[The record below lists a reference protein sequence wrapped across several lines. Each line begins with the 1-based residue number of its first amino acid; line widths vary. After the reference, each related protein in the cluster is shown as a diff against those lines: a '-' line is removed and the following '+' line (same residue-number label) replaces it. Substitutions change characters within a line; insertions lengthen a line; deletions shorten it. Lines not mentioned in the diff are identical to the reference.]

1 MTPFDSTNCQHFFWP
16 GDYTN
21 GVQTKW
27 FQRLFV
33 MFFDPL
39 FSKLIIAAIYQSH
52 FFIKIESGCL
62 AHNRLSFFVIKNF
75 GKKYIS
81 DYTTIRTH
89 FLWPLS
95 KGDVKRQWKSAM
107 KKYPPAPAPA
117 DMNLLPQQSNHF
129 INNNQHHLANSI
141 HGVLK
146 KPPNYQDTY
155 GEIREEDEDFLSQSS
170 YGSHKNRD
178 FRSGSHGGSQDEENF
193 PAVYT
198 REPRLYYICWL
209 CENFTLPRAQ
219 TFALP
224 RFLKVHR
231 AARGKDSLLVYII
244 FYISSLVKLCSD
256 YFNWKSTVIKELK
269 YFSNYSKYDKN
280 TTVLTSR
287 FRTELN

>member
-1 MTPFDSTNCQHFFWP
+1 
-16 GDYTN
+16 
-21 GVQTKW
+21 
-27 FQRLFV
+27 

-52 FFIKIESGCL
+52 FFVKIESGCL
-62 AHNRLSFFVIKNF
+62 AHNRLSFLVIKNF
-75 GKKYIS
+75 GKKNIS

-198 REPRLYYICWL
+198 REPRLYYIWWL
-209 CENFTLPRAQ
+209 CENF
-219 TFALP
+219 
-224 RFLKVHR
+224 
-231 AARGKDSLLVYII
+231 AR
-244 FYISSLVKLCSD
+244 
-256 YFNWKSTVIKELK
+256 
-269 YFSNYSKYDKN
+269 
-280 TTVLTSR
+280 
-287 FRTELN
+287 